1 MINLAFE
8 KLNGMITAVIQD
20 YKTNEILMLA
30 FMNKEA
36 WEKTLST
43 GKAHFYSRSR
53 NKLWMKGEESGNA
66 QIVKEIFID
75 CDEDAVVLRVEQI
88 GGAACHTGYNTC
100 FYRKVN
106 GDKLTIIKKEKVFDP
121 EKVYNKNGKRKN

>member
-1 MINLAFE
+1 MLKPNFS

-20 YKTNEILMLA
+20 HKTNEILMLA
-30 FMNKEA
+30 FMNEEA

-53 NKLWMKGEESGNA
+53 NKLWMKGEESGNV
-66 QIVKEIFID
+66 QIVKEIYVD
-75 CDEDAVVLRVEQI
+75 CDEDAVVLKIEQV

-100 FYRKVN
+100 FYRKVEDDN
-106 GDKLTIIKKEKVFDP
+106 LTIIKKEKVFDP
-121 EKVYNKNGKRKN
+121 EKVYNKK